1 MTVHACHILTLYVE
15 RSCGGVWRRPSVG
28 DLFFSDGGKSSQIS
42 AGVPHAPTQDDI
54 YEGYLIPKGSVLLSS
69 GLRDRADVELI

>member
-1 MTVHACHILTLYVE
+1 VEYGDACWLVI
-15 RSCGGVWRRPSVG
+15 P
-28 DLFFSDGGKSSQIS
+28 FFAGGGKSRQIS

-69 GLRDRADVELI
+69 SLRNRADAKLI